1 MNGRGRSRD
10 LASVARLGQ
19 KRHAE
24 AVPECCRSR
33 CPNAPSSSNFLPV
46 QVTVPKVK
54 KTFCAA
60 KDCKK
65 HTIHKVTQYKTGK
78 ASLYAQGEKNTNPLG
93 RCAVVITH
101 VVESRQLP
109 HCLMH
114 TTTRHTVEHP
124 SRIPQWGF
132 ADAFFLHQVSVVTT
146 ASSRVTVVRPSLS
159 STRRLRPP
167 RRLCSASSVSSASTS
182 PTTPSSAPSTSSLLT
197 RKSKQRTSSPCVH
210 CTPQCR
216 NKLLVENA
224 LRAVPRPATPYH
236 GSRTSS
242 SRWMP

>member
-1 MNGRGRSRD
+1 MLKPSP
-10 LASVARLGQ
+10 S
-19 KRHAE
+19 
-24 AVPECCRSR
+24 AVDPC
-33 CPNAPSSSNFLPV
+33 CPNAPSSSIFLPV

-101 VVESRQLP
+101 VVESRELP
-109 HCLMH
+109 HCPMH

-124 SRIPQWGF
+124 SRFPQWGF
-132 ADAFFLHQVSVVTT
+132 ADAFFLYQVSVVTT
-146 ASSRVTVVRPSLS
+146 ASSRATVVRPSLS

-167 RRLCSASSVSSASTS
+167 RRLCSVSSVSSASTS
-182 PTTPSSAPSTSSLLT
+182 PTMLSSAPSTSSSST
-197 RKSKQRTSSPCVH
+197 R
-210 CTPQCR
+210 R
-216 NKLLVENA
+216 NKLAFLFVDTLVA
-224 LRAVPRPATPYH
+224 GPRAPHR
-236 GSRTSS
+236 RTQH
-242 SRWMP
+242 REIGAHDF